1 MIHSIKFKLIII
13 TIIFLQIIHLSLKRV
28 QFNHQ
33 ILLNS
38 FKKDY
43 LYQNNLIPKETIEID
58 NILKEENKNYFNL
71 SKKIIIL
78 NYEYQRTVE
87 YLYPKKID
95 SSSNVIF
102 YLIDENV
109 EISCKLIKR
118 YKFVKKVK
126 C

>member
-1 MIHSIKFKLIII
+1 MRELECAE
-13 TIIFLQIIHLSLKRV
+13 
-28 QFNHQ
+28 
-33 ILLNS
+33 ILH
-38 FKKDY
+38 
-43 LYQNNLIPKETIEID
+43 ETVVSID

-109 EISCKLIKR
+109 EKSCKLIKR

>member
-1 MIHSIKFKLIII
+1 M
-13 TIIFLQIIHLSLKRV
+13 LQILHLSIKRV

-38 FKKDY
+38 FKKNFI
-43 LYQNNLIPKETIEID
+43 YQNSTLPKETLEID
-58 NILKEENKNYFNL
+58 NILKEENKKYFNL

-95 SSSNVIF
+95 LSYNEIF
-102 YLIDENV
+102 YLIDENIDKNC
-109 EISCKLIKR
+109 ELIQK
-118 YKFVKKVK
+118 YKFVKKIR

>member
-78 NYEYQRTVE
+78 NYEYQRT
-87 YLYPKKID
+87 
-95 SSSNVIF
+95 
-102 YLIDENV
+102 
-109 EISCKLIKR
+109 
-118 YKFVKKVK
+118 
-126 C
+126 